1 MTQGRPASL
10 SDRLLHAA
18 GRILPDL
25 TNLPFYG
32 SKDQAQ
38 FRHQLGEADVLIVSV
53 AKSGRTW
60 LRAMLSRYYQ
70 LACGLPERMLL
81 EYDNFHA
88 LDARVPRTLFLHV
101 GQLNKLLDKGAALG
115 TYPMVHLVR
124 WPIDTAVSQY
134 FQALGRTDPFRLG
147 QRGLPL
153 DMSRADMFAYVSSPV
168 FGVPRIIANLNAFHR
183 NVALQYNP
191 LTLRYEDARRG
202 AQDALAALVSHFGR
216 EPASDTLLAE
226 AAAFGSFDNLKK
238 VEAEQKF
245 DSFRMRPGDT
255 ADADSFKVRRGKVGG
270 YRDYFTADQCRELES
285 LILGTLDPAYGYDR
299 PPGDS
304 GPDEAQKS

>member
-1 MTQGRPASL
+1 MTERRPSSL
-10 SDRLLHAA
+10 PDRLLHAA

-32 SKDQAQ
+32 SKDQAK
-38 FRHQLGEADVLIVSV
+38 FRRQMAEADVLIVSV

-70 LACGLPERMLL
+70 LAYGLPERMLL

-88 LDARVPRTLFLHV
+88 LDARVPKILFLHV
-101 GQLNKLLDKGAALG
+101 GQLNKLLGKGVKPG
-115 TYPMVHLVR
+115 NYPLVHLVR

-134 FQALGRTDPFRLG
+134 FQALGRTDAFRLG

-153 DMSRADMFAYVSSPV
+153 DMSSADMFSYVASPIY
-168 FGVPRIIANLNAFHR
+168 GVPRIIYNLNAFHR
-183 NVALQYNP
+183 NVALQHNP

-202 AQDALAALVSHFGR
+202 AKDALAALVSHFGR
-216 EPASDTLLAE
+216 EPASDRLLTE
-226 AAAFGSFDNLKK
+226 AAEFGSFDNLKK
-238 VEAEQKF
+238 VEAEQAF
-245 DSFRMRPGDT
+245 DSFRMKPGD
-255 ADADSFKVRRGKVGG
+255 ASNADSFKVRRGKVGG
-270 YRDYFTADQCRELES
+270 YRDYFTDAQCRELES
-285 LILGTLDPAYGYDR
+285 LIVRDLDRAYGYDR

-304 GPDEAQKS
+304 GPVQEQTS